1 MKCRTSSFESSRKL
15 SKSLYLLVDL
25 SRLCHQLNKFS
36 FDFSEEAERLNV
48 WVALLS
54 MEVAYG
60 NDEVIDD
67 TLKRALQYN
76 DQLKV
81 YNHMITIYNKA
92 NQREVSHYL
101 R

>member
-1 MKCRTSSFESSRKL
+1 MIIL
-15 SKSLYLLVDL
+15 SYN
-25 SRLCHQLNKFS
+25 R
-36 FDFSEEAERLNV
+36 EETERLNV

-60 NDEVIDD
+60 SEDIIED

-81 YNHMITIYNKA
+81 YNHMINVYNKA
-92 NQREVSHYL
+92 NLREVRIHVASFT
-101 R
+101 

>member
-1 MKCRTSSFESSRKL
+1 MIIL
-15 SKSLYLLVDL
+15 SYN
-25 SRLCHQLNKFS
+25 R
-36 FDFSEEAERLNV
+36 EETERLNV

-60 NDEVIDD
+60 SEDIIED

-81 YNHMITIYNKA
+81 YNHMINVYNKA
-92 NQREVSHYL
+92 NLREVRIPVASFT
-101 R
+101 